1 MERTRY
7 KPTLI
12 DRFPDNGLEWLTLP
26 VMPTQQVV
34 VLRTMT
40 EQIATRPKEVNHSG
54 RKPYVRV
61 ITDKRREQN
70 RRAQKAYRERLRQ
83 KLEDLEEHAAAT
95 TITPTNTHRNESLDL
110 TGDGSGSGS
119 DAEAVENAVPTS
131 SSTEATFVPHIN
143 LADAFVAAGDLP
155 FSGDALPGLQFQLGP
170 DTSILTPES
179 DVPDEQQDD
188 FENMPLAHIWPM
200 PSRPPTKKDRQ
211 YERLSALMAL
221 TPSSSTSSR
230 SRYDSTSPAVKETFP
245 DPYANHMR
253 LVGEVNI
260 EASLAVALG
269 VGISRAQYINDHPSH
284 FPGCYVLLDSPHDK
298 TVARPVTY
306 NIVGMYISVTTET
319 AVHMNRIAPA
329 LRPTPSQL
337 TSPHPA
343 YLDCIVFPYFRDKAV
358 KASVEGILDHG
369 DLFMDIMHGGLMCW
383 GGRAGGSA
391 LSRMAREG
399 DGKRGMRESV
409 AWDTRSWEAKRWFLD
424 KWTWLVGTEDE
435 GGRRR
440 RE

>member
-1 MERTRY
+1 
-7 KPTLI
+7 
-12 DRFPDNGLEWLTLP
+12 
-26 VMPTQQVV
+26 
-34 VLRTMT
+34 MT
-40 EQIATRPKEVNHSG
+40 EQLATRPKEVSHSG

-95 TITPTNTHRNESLDL
+95 IITPADTNRNDSSDL
-110 TGDGSGSGS
+110 TGSGSGS
-119 DAEAVENAVPTS
+119 DRDTEEVVGSSVPF
-131 SSTEATFVPHIN
+131 STDASNPHIIN

-155 FSGDALPGLQFQLGP
+155 FSAGPLPGLQFQLGGP
-170 DTSILTPES
+170 DPSILTPES
-179 DVPDEQQDD
+179 DNPDEQDD
-188 FENMPLAHIWPM
+188 FEDIPLAHIWAM
-200 PSRPPTKKDRQ
+200 PSRPPTKKDREYQ
-211 YERLSALMAL
+211 RLNALMAL
-221 TPSSSTSSR
+221 TPSSTSSR
-230 SRYDSTSPAVKETFP
+230 YTSPAEKEPFP

-284 FPGCYVLLDSPHDK
+284 FPGCFVQLDRLHEKSL
-298 TVARPVTY
+298 ARPVNY
-306 NIVGMYISVTTET
+306 SVGGLAMSVTTET
-319 AVHMNRIAPA
+319 AEHMNRIAPA

-337 TSPHPA
+337 LSPHPA
-343 YLDCIVFPYFRDKAV
+343 YLDCIVFPFFRDKAV

-369 DLFMDIMHGGLMCW
+369 DLFMDIMHGGLVCW
-383 GGRAGGSA
+383 GGRTGGGA
-391 LSRMAREG
+391 LSRTAREG

-424 KWTWLVGTEDE
+424 KWKWLVGSEEGEDE
-435 GGRRR
+435 RGDVYGVWRGSRWWWRMRGEEEDESEDGRVV
-440 RE
+440 EVDGI